1 MGGVQRFGWLL
12 WAVVVG
18 LGCLPSEPSLA
29 GKQCSATAE
38 CRSAQ
43 LACISGLCLTP
54 GSLEVAVA
62 PTRVLVARGS
72 DALVLERRLV
82 DGGVPEVPTSVRV
95 TAPGP
100 GQVSNAAA
108 EWNAQVEVTFTPG
121 QARSSPFFFRS
132 PDAGPTTLGFAVDDG
147 IATKGG
153 LEVMPE
159 VSFIDGESATLFTS
173 ETPRGPFDEIRVLQ
187 AGNALSMSPDA
198 GHRGERGLRLV
209 DGISAAGSTPIVAG
223 FIEVLPVSPRVFMR
237 GWVRVTASNGQ
248 GSLVLWL
255 AGGPGTPLSLYLE
268 LDTRRYA
275 VGGDS
280 LAGVPFTYERSNLQF
295 QVGEWHLVE
304 VAADNLGGEFGLR
317 TLWVDG
323 VLQRSRTG
331 IPLQGVFVQRVQL
344 GEPWTDDNRFSGIV
358 DMDDVRLSVLAPASR
373 LVVEPTSGPP
383 GACVPVSVGLLDSTG
398 APSRAPYEVR
408 AQLTPVALAVFSDS
422 GCTQATQTVTFGW
435 GAKVATVWARR
446 EGAGP
451 STLAAT
457 HADFLSGP
465 AANITTAP

>member
-1 MGGVQRFGWLL
+1 MGGVQRLGWLV
-12 WAVVVG
+12 AVGVVG

-29 GKQCSATAE
+29 GKLCNATAE
-38 CRSAQ
+38 CRSSQ
-43 LACISGLCLTP
+43 LACIGGRCLVP
-54 GSLEVAVA
+54 GSLEVSLSTAQV
-62 PTRVLVARGS
+62 TVSRGS
-72 DALVLERRLV
+72 EALWLERRLR
-82 DGGVPEVPTSVRV
+82 DGGVPDAPEAVRV

-108 EWNAQVEVTFTPG
+108 DWNSQVEVTFAPG
-121 QARSSPFFFRS
+121 STRSSTFLFRS
-132 PDAGPTTLGFAVDDG
+132 PDAGPTTLGLTVEEG
-147 IATKGG
+147 IVARGG

-159 VSFIDGESATLFTS
+159 VARLDGEGTLFVS
-173 ETPRGPFDEIRVLQ
+173 DTPRGPFDEVRVLE
-187 AGNALSMSPDA
+187 AGNGLGLSPDA

-373 LVVEPTSGPP
+373 LVVEPTSGPS

-435 GAKVATVWARR
+435 GAKVVTVWARR